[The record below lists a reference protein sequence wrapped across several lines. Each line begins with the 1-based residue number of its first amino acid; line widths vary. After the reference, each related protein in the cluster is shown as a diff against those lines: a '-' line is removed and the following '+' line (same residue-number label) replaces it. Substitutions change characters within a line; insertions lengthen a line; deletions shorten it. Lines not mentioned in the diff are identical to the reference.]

1 MGAANLLQALPN
13 EPRFCAAV
21 AESPFSSF
29 REVAYD
35 RLGQR
40 VGGGARIGW
49 TVFRPL
55 ISEAFLDARV
65 QYGLDLRKASLVNAV
80 ASTHVPVLLIHCTQ
94 DFNIPLRHCQA
105 ILKNRSGVME
115 LWQVPGAGHT
125 GAFGQQPEEF
135 ERRVTDWFSRYSRK

>member
-1 MGAANLLQALPN
+1 MSRNSAP
-13 EPRFCAAV
+13 PWP
-21 AESPFSSF
+21 SPPSPVSA
-29 REVAYD
+29 RWLTIAW
-35 RLGQR
+35 
-40 VGGGARIGW
+40 GGGARIGR

-65 QYGLDLRKASLVNAV
+65 QYGIDLRKASPVNAV
-80 ASTHVPVLLIHCTQ
+80 ASTHVPVLLIHGTQ

-115 LWQVPGAGHT
+115 FWQVPGAGHT

-135 ERRVTDWFSRYSRK
+135 EQRVTDWFSRYSRK

>member
-1 MGAANLLQALPN
+1 M
-13 EPRFCAAV
+13 

-35 RLGQR
+35 RLGQKL
-40 VGGGARIGW
+40 GSGAWMGR
-49 TVFRPL
+49 TLFRPL
-55 ISEAFLDARV
+55 ISEAFLDARLH
-65 QYGLDLRKASLVNAV
+65 YHLDLEEASPAKAV
-80 ASTHVPVLLIHCTQ
+80 AITRVPVLLIHGTE

-115 LWQVPGAGHT
+115 FWQVPGAGHT

-135 ERRVTDWFSRYSRK
+135 EQRVTDWFSRYSRRINGLSFPAPSCSTQSTS